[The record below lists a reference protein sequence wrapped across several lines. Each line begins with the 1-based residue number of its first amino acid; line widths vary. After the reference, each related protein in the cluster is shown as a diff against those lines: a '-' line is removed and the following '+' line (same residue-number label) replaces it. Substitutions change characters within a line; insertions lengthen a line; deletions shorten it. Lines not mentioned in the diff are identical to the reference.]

1 MSKGQEIYITRL
13 EKYNVTQV
21 GKDYISKLTGW
32 RIPML
37 VSSGDL
43 YSSGFDQ
50 SKVSNISKFGRF
62 TLVSL
67 FSSKNLKIV
76 SLGGLYQ

>member
-1 MSKGQEIYITRL
+1 
-13 EKYNVTQV
+13 
-21 GKDYISKLTGW
+21 
-32 RIPML
+32 ML

-76 SLGGLYQ
+76 SLGGLY